1 LARFGLPKIMKPPEW
16 GIEPVK
22 SEYRY
27 LGFLD
32 YFVLWS
38 SLSVGLLVFWAGSL
52 LVPALDLKSAL
63 LAIVLGTIIGNLPL
77 AFVGLIGSECAIPTM
92 VTVRPS
98 FGIRGSY
105 LPTALNVL
113 QLVGWTAFEIIVM
126 ARAADTIVTS
136 VFGYS
141 SFNLWVVFF
150 AFICAA
156 MAIGGPLLVIRQ
168 WLERFAIWIVYGTSV
183 WIAYSITAGQDLW
196 RLLSIH
202 PEGGIS
208 LLYAIDLVVAMPIS
222 WMPLVADYGRFA
234 KDPKAS
240 LLGTYSGYFLGNV
253 MFYGLGALS
262 VLALG
267 AADPIAAIA
276 AIAFGIPAL
285 TLILVDETD
294 NGFADIYS
302 AAVSI
307 QNISSRFKQ
316 WTLII
321 AISFVG
327 MILALVV
334 PMDQYSWFL
343 LWIGAV
349 FIPLFGVVIIDYYLV
364 RSRRYRIEELY
375 RLKGEYWYS
384 RGVNP
389 RAVLAW
395 AIGVVTYFYIVNY
408 ASWLGASIPSLVVSA
423 IVYLMVTKLWKI
435 D

>member
-1 LARFGLPKIMKPPEW
+1 MRPPEW
-16 GIEPVK
+16 GIEPVR

-32 YFVLWS
+32 YFILWS

-63 LAIVLGTIIGNLPL
+63 VAIILGTIVGNLPL
-77 AFVGLIGSECAIPTM
+77 VLVGLIGGRCAIPTM
-92 VTVRPS
+92 VTLRPS

-126 ARAADTIVTS
+126 AKAADTIAVS

-141 SFNLWVVFF
+141 NFNLWVVFF

-156 MAIGGPLLVIRQ
+156 MAIGGPFLVIRH
-168 WLERFAIWIVYGTSV
+168 WLERFAIWIVYATSI
-183 WIAYSITAGQDLW
+183 WIAYSIVAGHDVW
-196 RLLSIH
+196 RLFSTQS
-202 PEGGIS
+202 EGGIS
-208 LLYAIDLVVAMPIS
+208 LLYAIDLVVAMPVS

-234 KDPKAS
+234 RDPKTS
-240 LLGTYSGYFLGNV
+240 LLGTYAGYLVGNV

-267 AADPIAAIA
+267 VADPIAAIA

-321 AISFVG
+321 ATSMLG
-327 MILALVV
+327 MILALIV
-334 PMDQYSWFL
+334 PMDQYAWFL

-349 FIPLFGVVIIDYYLV
+349 FIPLFGVVIIDYYVV
-364 RSRRYRIEELY
+364 RSRRYQIDELY
-375 RLKGEYWYS
+375 KPGGEYWYLN
-384 RGVNP
+384 GVNP

-395 AIGVVTYFYIVNY
+395 AVGVTTYFYIVNY
-408 ASWLGASIPSLVVSA
+408 ASWLGASIPSLIVSA
-423 IVYLMVTKLWKI
+423 LVYLIITRFWKI

>member
-1 LARFGLPKIMKPPEW
+1 MKPPEW
-16 GIEPVK
+16 GIEPVT

-63 LAIVLGTIIGNLPL
+63 AAIVLGTIAGNIPL
-77 AFVGLIGSECAIPTM
+77 ALVGLIGSECAIPTM

-126 ARAADTIVTS
+126 ARAADTIAIS

-141 SFNLWVVFF
+141 NFTLWVVFF

-168 WLERFAIWIVYGTSV
+168 WLEKFAIWIVYGTSI
-183 WIAYSITAGQDLW
+183 WIAYSITAGHDLW
-196 RLLSIH
+196 QLFSTQAER
-202 PEGGIS
+202 GIS

-234 KDPKAS
+234 KDSKAS
-240 LLGTYSGYFLGNV
+240 FLGTYAGYFVGNV
-253 MFYGLGALS
+253 VFYGLGALS

-267 AADPIAAIA
+267 AADPVAAIA

-307 QNISSRFKQ
+307 QNVSSRFKQ
-316 WTLII
+316 RTLIVAVSVLGI
-321 AISFVG
+321 
-327 MILALVV
+327 ILALIV
-334 PMDQYSWFL
+334 PMDQYAWFL

-349 FIPLFGVVIIDYYLV
+349 FIPLFGVVITDYYIL
-364 RSRRYRIEELY
+364 RSRNYMVAELY
-375 RLKGEYWYS
+375 RASGEYWYLK
-384 RGVNP
+384 GVNL

-395 AIGVVTYFYIVNY
+395 AIGVATYFYIINY
-408 ASWLGASIPSLVVSA
+408 ASWLGASIPSLAISA
-423 IVYLMVTKLWKI
+423 LVYLIITKLWKI